1 MDGLFELAEFRLT
14 APLPVRFRDLDALG
28 HVNNAVYA
36 TYLEEARVAYLA
48 KVLGRVRP
56 EDYGIII
63 ARLEIDYRSPVKLGD
78 DLVVGA
84 RVTRL
89 GGASFDMAYK
99 IVERKTGRVVLEA
112 KSVQVAYDLKEEKV
126 RKLPGDL
133 AAKMGEF
140 DRVA

>member
-1 MDGLFELAEFRLT
+1 MSALAELAEFRLT
-14 APLPVRFRDLDALG
+14 APLPVRFRDLDAFG

-78 DLVVGA
+78 ELVVGA

-89 GGASFDMAYK
+89 GGASFDMEYK
-99 IVERKTGRVVLEA
+99 IVEKKTGRLVLQA
-112 KSVQVAYDLKEEKV
+112 KTVQVEYDLREEKV
-126 RKLPGDL
+126 RKLPEEFV
-133 AAKMGEF
+133 AKVEEF
-140 DRVA
+140 DDVA